1 MLDPLGLLC
10 ATPNGIASVRQ
21 LFLIRAEHV
30 VDIPEPDPDTYTV
43 TTVSILPGTAFLEY
57 QFEPDQLGFFTET
70 SAGPSGTS
78 YRHIITAIRQGMK
91 KAVAE
96 ELQRL
101 MDGAYVAIIRTF
113 ENQVLIVGTPAAP
126 LQFRSEY
133 TSGPARNDSHTN
145 TWRIE
150 AVSDRPAFHMDG
162 NIEPPDEMV
171 IPIARLAVTE
181 SGACAYRITAGNS
194 RNVAGALITALSS
207 APTLQY
213 DFIYLGVIMARAR
226 IAPNANA
233 AVIGNWTLI
242 SGSKSSADFKFE
254 FVDRFTGTG
263 FDFNWNPI
271 DLGGV
276 LPDQQVEIVLRII
289 EGAATS
295 LPSSTGIVF
304 TCAPGIGTMII
315 GRTFMVD

>member
-10 ATPNGIASVRQ
+10 AVPNGIAAVRQ
-21 LFLIRAEHV
+21 LFIIRAEHV
-30 VDIPEPDPDTYTV
+30 VEIPEPDPDTYTV

-57 QFEPDQLGFFTET
+57 EFDPDQLGFFTET
-70 SAGPSGTS
+70 SSTPSGTK
-78 YRHIITAIRQGMK
+78 YRHIITGLRQGMK
-91 KAVAE
+91 REVAE

-101 MDGAYVAIIRTF
+101 MGGAYVAIIRTF
-113 ENQVLIVGTPAAP
+113 ENQVLIVGSIASP
-126 LQFRSEY
+126 LQFISEY
-133 TSGPARNDSHTN
+133 TSGPARNDTHTN
-145 TWRIE
+145 TWRFE
-150 AVSDRPAFHMDG
+150 AVSDRPAFHMNA
-162 NIEPPDEMV
+162 NIEPPDESV
-171 IPIARLAVTE
+171 VPVARLAVTE

-194 RNVAGALITALSS
+194 RNVAGAFITSLSS

-242 SGSKSSADFKFE
+242 SGTKSSADFKFE
-254 FVDRFTGTG
+254 FVDQFTGTG

-276 LPDQQVEIVLRII
+276 LPDQQIEVVLRII
-289 EGAATS
+289 EGSATS
-295 LPSSTGIVF
+295 LPSATGIVF